1 MNMLWFAEAHN
12 SEGATIS
19 EQSTVS
25 VTVFLMYS
33 AIRPNTTFGKLRKS
47 FVLKRRSERMGVVE

>member
-1 MNMLWFAEAHN
+1 MLWFAEAHN
-12 SEGATIS
+12 SEVATIS